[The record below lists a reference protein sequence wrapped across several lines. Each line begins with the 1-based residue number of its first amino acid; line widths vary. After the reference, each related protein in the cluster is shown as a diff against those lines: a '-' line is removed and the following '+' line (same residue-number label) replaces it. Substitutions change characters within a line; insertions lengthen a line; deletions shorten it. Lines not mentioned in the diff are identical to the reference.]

1 MADYDISNVPRRVVY
16 AASGTGPYAFTF
28 EILVQTDIAVYQN
41 TTLLTLTTDYTVS
54 INTNGTGSIT
64 LTASPTGSTITIVGD
79 RAIERTT
86 DFTTGGDLFANVLND
101 ELDSLTIF
109 DQQNAEAITRAIR
122 APETDPTT
130 IDMVLPSATS
140 RANKVLSFDANGD
153 PEAVNT
159 ITSLNDVAAIVS
171 EIVELSGVADAIED
185 LDAIKDDIE
194 TVSGLAA
201 DISALALKTTQIGV
215 IGDDLASTGWSFD
228 LGSVAD
234 ATTGQTGV
242 PDGYLVT
249 VYDNLTDITTVA
261 TDIAN
266 VNAVGGS
273 IANVNSVASELGTG
287 GDVTVVSADLSGTDT
302 IGTVATD
309 IANVNSVA
317 GSIASVNSVAAELG
331 TGGDVTVVSADLTG
345 TDTIGTVAG
354 IAADVTTVAGIS
366 GDISAVENISANVTT
381 VAGISANVTTVAGIS
396 GNVTTV
402 AGISANVTTV
412 AGNSSN
418 VTTVATN
425 IADVNTVANDVVSV
439 GYLADIAGITPSDG
453 QFIVGNGTAWVGE
466 NGSTV
471 RNSLLPA
478 LASNAGKV
486 LAVNT
491 GATDVEWITAGGGG
505 SGDVVGPASATDN
518 AFARFDLTTGKL
530 IQNSSATLNDT
541 GAPTFVGSVAVSG
554 TSSSGADVKLYED
567 TDNGSNYVALM
578 APASIA
584 SNVSWT
590 LPSTDGTN
598 GQALVTNGSGTL
610 SWTTP
615 GGSVSITNDTSTA
628 TDVYPAFLNATTG
641 TASTIYTG
649 NAKLLY
655 KPSTGELKS
664 EVPVAQNGIFVNAQT
679 IDTNYTIGTGFN
691 GMSSGPVTIASGVT
705 VTVDSGSNWAVSP
718 PGGGGVTT
726 GKAIA
731 MAIVFGG

>member
-159 ITSLNDVAAIVS
+159 ITDLNDVAGIVN
-171 EIVELSGVADAIED
+171 EIVELSGVSQAIED

-201 DISALALKTTQIGV
+201 DIAALALKTTQIGV

-273 IANVNSVASELGTG
+273 IANVNAVAAELGTG

-302 IGTVATD
+302 IGTVATN
-309 IANVNSVA
+309 IANVNAVG
-317 GSIASVNSVAAELG
+317 GSIANVNSVAAELG

-354 IAADVTTVAGIS
+354 IAA
-366 GDISAVENISANVTT
+366 
-381 VAGISANVTTVAGIS
+381 NVTTVAGIS

-412 AGNSSN
+412 AGISSDVSTVSTNNAN

-425 IADVNTVANDVVSV
+425 IAAINTNATNIVAIQNASTNATNAANSATAAGNAQTAAEAARDATLLAYDNFDDRYLGSKTSNPTLDNDGNALVGGALYFNSVAGEMRVYTGSAWVAAYVSGTGFLSASNNLSDVASVSTARTNL
-439 GYLADIAGITPSDG
+439 GLGTIATQAASNVSITGGSISGITDLAIADG
-453 QFIVGNGTAWVGE
+453 GTG
-466 NGSTV
+466 GSTAADARTNLGLGSIATQASSSV
-471 RNSLLPA
+471 SITGGFITGITDLAVADGGTGASTAAGARASLLPA
-478 LASNAGKV
+478 FATNGGKYVRVNSGETDIEYVTLDADPAG
-486 LAVNT
+486 
-491 GATDVEWITAGGGG
+491 TA
-505 SGDVVGPASATDN
+505 
-518 AFARFDLTTGKL
+518 
-530 IQNSSATLNDT
+530 
-541 GAPTFVGSVAVSG
+541 
-554 TSSSGADVKLYED
+554 
-567 TDNGSNYVALM
+567 VAL
-578 APASIA
+578 
-584 SNVSWT
+584 
-590 LPSTDGTN
+590 
-598 GQALVTNGSGTL
+598 
-610 SWTTP
+610 
-615 GGSVSITNDTSTA
+615 
-628 TDVYPAFLNATTG
+628 
-641 TASTIYTG
+641 
-649 NAKLLY
+649 
-655 KPSTGELKS
+655 
-664 EVPVAQNGIFVNAQT
+664 
-679 IDTNYTIGTGFN
+679 
-691 GMSSGPVTIASGVT
+691 
-705 VTVDSGSNWAVSP
+705 
-718 PGGGGVTT
+718 
-726 GKAIA
+726 AIA
-731 MAIVFGG
+731 LG